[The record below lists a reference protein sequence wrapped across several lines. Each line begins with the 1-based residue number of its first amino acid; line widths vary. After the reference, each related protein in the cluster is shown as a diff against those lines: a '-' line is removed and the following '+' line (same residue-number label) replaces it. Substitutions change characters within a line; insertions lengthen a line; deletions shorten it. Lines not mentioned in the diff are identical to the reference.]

1 MHSFVI
7 RVQHPDS
14 FSMPADMCHQ
24 QQHETCCGQVP
35 FTLIPWHGCQ
45 LRTSFINTLS
55 THDCVLADECMCVA
69 CNASIL
75 STALRLAGKVVAG
88 MDGSIHSRDDVARL
102 TAALTRA
109 SLPMHYR
116 VTLDSER
123 VAQ

>member
-1 MHSFVI
+1 MSDV
-7 RVQHPDS
+7 RACS
-14 FSMPADMCHQ
+14 AAETGYLSM
-24 QQHETCCGQVP
+24 
-35 FTLIPWHGCQ
+35 
-45 LRTSFINTLS
+45 
-55 THDCVLADECMCVA
+55 
-69 CNASIL
+69 
-75 STALRLAGKVVAG
+75 ALHLAGKVVAG